1 MGVRTLVNRWLWLY
15 TASVPPGPRDRRR
28 DELASHLS
36 EARSAGVTERR
47 LVAEALHGALDDL
60 RWCRDE
66 RERAGWAPIL
76 ISPVGSTVIAGI
88 CMVATYLMSLDS
100 LHLPK
105 VVLVPQLAAVLLV
118 VSFVDSR
125 WRRRRVRPEVVDDP
139 IFP

>member
-1 MGVRTLVNRWLWLY
+1 MRPLVDGWLWLY
-15 TASVPPGPRDRRR
+15 TAAVPPGSRDRRR

-47 LVAEALHGALDDL
+47 LAAEALRGGVDDL

-76 ISPVGSTVIAGI
+76 ISPVGSTAIAGI
-88 CMVATYLMSLDS
+88 CIVATYLMSLDS
-100 LHLPK
+100 ALHLPK
-105 VVLVPQLAAVLLV
+105 LVFVPRLAAILLV
-118 VSFVDSR
+118 MSFVDSA

>member
-1 MGVRTLVNRWLWLY
+1 MRMLVDLWLWLY
-15 TASVPPGPRDRRR
+15 TASVPSGSRDRRR
-28 DELASHLS
+28 DELASHLW
-36 EARSAGVTERR
+36 EARSAGVTTCR
-47 LVAEALHGALDDL
+47 LAAEALRGAVDDL

-76 ISPVGSTVIAGI
+76 IAPVGSTVIAGI
-88 CMVATYLMSLDS
+88 CIVATYLASLDS
-100 LHLPK
+100 PLHPPKTVLLPRF
-105 VVLVPQLAAVLLV
+105 AAVLLV